1 VAAFSLDAEL
11 RQAIYN
17 VVPVEITSVPHLPN
31 EAAGWGTV
39 LIKQVP
45 ATTATNIYAANSLI
59 EGGAAAYL
67 AALKRIFA

>member
-1 VAAFSLDAEL
+1 MLDAEL
-11 RQAIYN
+11 RQAIYK

-39 LIKQVP
+39 LMKQTDAP
-45 ATTATNIYAANSLI
+45 TNIYAATSLT